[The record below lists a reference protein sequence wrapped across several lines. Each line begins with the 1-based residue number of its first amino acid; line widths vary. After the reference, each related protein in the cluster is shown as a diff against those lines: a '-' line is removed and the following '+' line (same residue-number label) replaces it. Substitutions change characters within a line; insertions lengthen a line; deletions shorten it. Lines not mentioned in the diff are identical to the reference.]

1 MAVTFPATADAYHP
15 KGTHHMNRQRALA
28 VTAAGAIATA
38 LSLAGGTPASAEIL
52 DAKAEAA
59 RADLTGN
66 VAAGVIDGLQESFG
80 LTESEAYDRLAVENV
95 AADLLEEVP
104 ADLDASYA
112 GLWVSE
118 DADEIFVATTDA
130 SDSTGLR
137 AEGATPVLV
146 EHDLATLEE
155 ASGALSALAIDGYY
169 GNYIDVVAN
178 TLVIEAADAATAD
191 QVIAAAG
198 IDPSLATVDA
208 GAEAPQTYFVRGGDS
223 YNVNNSW
230 RCSVGFSVRQGSTP
244 GFVTA
249 GHCGSAGDTVT
260 GGEAAPGTFRNS
272 VFPGADRAWVSVGS
286 GEQLLDDVNM
296 YSGTRDVAN
305 ANQAAVGSSIC
316 RSGSTTGWHCGTV
329 QAFNQTV
336 NYAEG
341 AVRGMTR
348 TNVCAE
354 PGDSG
359 GSFISGNS
367 AQGMTSGGSG
377 NCSSGGTTYF
387 QPIGPALS
395 AWGLTLVTS

>member
-1 MAVTFPATADAYHP
+1 M
-15 KGTHHMNRQRALA
+15 KRQRALA

-38 LSLAGGTPASAEIL
+38 LSLAAGAAPASAEIL
-52 DAKAEAA
+52 DAKADDA
-59 RADLTGN
+59 RAELTGQ
-66 VAAGVIDGLQESFG
+66 VSPGLIDELQDTFG
-80 LTESEAYDRLAVENV
+80 LTESEAYDRLAVEAV

-104 ADLDASYA
+104 DALDASYA

-118 DADEIFVATTDA
+118 EADEIYVATTDPSEA
-130 SDSTGLR
+130 NRLR

-146 EHDLATLEE
+146 DHDLAELE
-155 ASGALSALAIDGYY
+155 SAADAIDPVDIEGYY
-169 GNYIDVVAN
+169 GNYIDVVSN
-178 TLVIEAADAATAD
+178 TLVIEAADQAVAAD
-191 QVIAAAG
+191 LIEAAG
-198 IDPSLATVDA
+198 IDPSLVTVDA
-208 GAEAPQTYFVRGGDS
+208 AAEAPQTYFVRGGDS
-223 YNVNNSW
+223 YIIENSW

-249 GHCGSAGDTVT
+249 GHCGAAGDSVT
-260 GGEAAPGTFRNS
+260 SGEAAPGTFRNS
-272 VFPGADRAWVSVGS
+272 VFPGSDRAWVAVGTS
-286 GEQLLDDVNM
+286 ETLLDDVNM

-336 NYAEG
+336 RYAEG
-341 AVRGMTR
+341 AVYGMTR

-359 GSFISGNS
+359 GSFIAGNS

-377 NCSSGGTTYF
+377 NCRTGGTTYF

>member
-1 MAVTFPATADAYHP
+1 M
-15 KGTHHMNRQRALA
+15 HHMKRQRALA
-28 VTAAGAIATA
+28 ITAAGAIATA
-38 LSLAGGTPASAEIL
+38 LSLAAGAAPASADIL
-52 DAKAEAA
+52 DAKADDA
-59 RADLTGN
+59 RAELTGQ
-66 VAAGVIDGLQESFG
+66 VSPGLIDELQDTFG
-80 LTESEAYDRLAVENV
+80 LTESAAYDRLAVEAV

-118 DADEIFVATTDA
+118 DADEIYVATTDA
-130 SDSTGLR
+130 AEANAIR

-146 EHDLATLEE
+146 EHDLAALE
-155 ASGALSALAIDGYY
+155 AAAAAINPVNLEGYY
-169 GNYIDVVAN
+169 GNYIDLESN
-178 TLVIEAADAATAD
+178 TLVIETADRAAAADL
-191 QVIAAAG
+191 IEAAG
-198 IDPSLATVDA
+198 IDPSLVTVDA
-208 GAEAPQTYFVRGGDS
+208 EAEAPQTYFVRGGDA
-223 YNVNNSW
+223 YNIENSW
-230 RCSVGFSVRQGSTP
+230 RCSVGFAVRQGSTP

-249 GHCGSAGDTVT
+249 GHCGDAGNRVT

-272 VFPGADRAWVSVGS
+272 VFPGSDRAWVAVGS
-286 GEQLLDDVNM
+286 SEQLLDDVNM

-305 ANQAAVGSSIC
+305 ANTAAVGSSIC

-336 NYAEG
+336 RYAEG
-341 AVRGMTR
+341 AVYGMTR
-348 TNVCAE
+348 TSVCAE

-359 GSFISGNS
+359 GSFIAGNS

-377 NCSSGGTTYF
+377 NCRTGGTTFF

>member
-1 MAVTFPATADAYHP
+1 
-15 KGTHHMNRQRALA
+15 MNRQRALA

-38 LSLAGGTPASAEIL
+38 LSLAAGAAPASAEIL
-52 DAKAEAA
+52 DAKAAEA

-66 VAAGVIDGLQESFG
+66 VSQGVIDGLQNTFG
-80 LTESEAYDRLAVENV
+80 LTEAEAYDRLAVEDV
-95 AADLLEEVP
+95 AADLLAEVP
-104 ADLDASYA
+104 ADLDESYA

-118 DADEIFVATTDA
+118 DADEVFVATTDA
-130 SDSTGLR
+130 ADTTGLR

-146 EHDLATLEE
+146 EHDLATLED
-155 ASGALSALAIDGYY
+155 AASALTAIEIDGYY
-169 GNYIDVVAN
+169 GNYVDVVAN
-178 TLVIEAADAATAD
+178 TLVVEAADAATAAD
-191 QVIAAAG
+191 VIEAAG
-198 IDPSLATVDA
+198 IDPALATVDA
-208 GAEAPQTYFVRGGDS
+208 GAEAPETYFVRGGDA
-223 YNVNNSW
+223 YNIENSW
-230 RCSVGFSVRQGSTP
+230 RCSVGFAVRQGSTP

-249 GHCGSAGDTVT
+249 GHCGAAGDSVT

-272 VFPGADRAWVSVGS
+272 VFPSADRAWVAVGT
-286 GEQLLDDVNM
+286 GEVLYDDVNM

-305 ANQAAVGSSIC
+305 ATVAAVGSSIC

-336 NYAEG
+336 RYAEG
-341 AVRGMTR
+341 AVYGMTR

-395 AWGLTLVTS
+395 AWGLTLVTT

>member
-1 MAVTFPATADAYHP
+1 M
-15 KGTHHMNRQRALA
+15 KRQRALA

-38 LSLAGGTPASAEIL
+38 LSLAAGAAPASADIL
-52 DAKAEAA
+52 DAKAEEA
-59 RADLTGN
+59 RAELTGE
-66 VAAGVIDGLQESFG
+66 VAPGLIDELQDTFG
-80 LTESEAYDRLAVENV
+80 LTESEAYDRLAVESV
-95 AADLLEEVP
+95 AADLLQEVP
-104 ADLDASYA
+104 DTLDDSYA

-118 DADEIFVATTDA
+118 EADEIYVATTDA
-130 SDSTGLR
+130 SEATRLR

-146 EHDLATLEE
+146 DHDLAELE
-155 ASGALSALAIDGYY
+155 SAADAIDPVDIEGYY
-169 GNYIDVVAN
+169 GNYIDVVSN
-178 TLVIEAADAATAD
+178 TLVIEAADQAVAAD
-191 QVIAAAG
+191 LIEAAG
-198 IDPSLATVDA
+198 IDPSLVTVDA
-208 GAEAPQTYFVRGGDS
+208 EAEAPQTYFVRGGDS
-223 YNVNNSW
+223 YIIENSW

-249 GHCGSAGDTVT
+249 GHCGAAGDSVT
-260 GGEAAPGTFRNS
+260 SGEAAPGTFRNS
-272 VFPGADRAWVSVGS
+272 VFPGSDRAWVAVGTS
-286 GEQLLDDVNM
+286 ETLLDDVNM

-336 NYAEG
+336 RYAEG
-341 AVRGMTR
+341 AVYGMTR

-359 GSFISGNS
+359 GSFIAGNS

-377 NCSSGGTTYF
+377 NCRTGGTTYF

>member
-1 MAVTFPATADAYHP
+1 M
-15 KGTHHMNRQRALA
+15 KRQRALA

-38 LSLAGGTPASAEIL
+38 LSLAAGAAPASAEIL
-52 DAKAEAA
+52 DVKAEEA
-59 RADLTGN
+59 RAELTGE
-66 VAAGVIDGLQESFG
+66 VAPALIDELQDTFG
-80 LTESEAYDRLAVENV
+80 ITEAEAYDRLAVEDV
-95 AADLLEEVP
+95 AADLLGEVP
-104 ADLDASYA
+104 ASLDSSYA

-130 SDSTGLR
+130 ADTNELR

-146 EHDLATLEE
+146 EHDLAALEDAAAAVNPISME
-155 ASGALSALAIDGYY
+155 GFY
-169 GNYIDVVAN
+169 GTYVDIVAN
-178 TLVIEAADAATAD
+178 TLVIETADAGTAADL
-191 QVIAAAG
+191 IEAAG
-198 IDPSLATVDA
+198 IDPSLVTVDA
-208 GAEAPQTYFVRGGDS
+208 GAEAPQTYFVRGGDA
-223 YNVNNSW
+223 YYIENSW

-249 GHCGSAGDTVT
+249 GHCGAAGDSVT
-260 GGEAAPGTFRNS
+260 GGEAAPGTFRS
-272 VFPGADRAWVSVGS
+272 SSFPGNDRAWVAVGTS
-286 GEQLLDDVNM
+286 EVLYDDVNL

-305 ANQAAVGSSIC
+305 STVAAVGSSIC

-341 AVRGMTR
+341 SVSGLTR

-359 GSFISGNS
+359 GSFITGNS

-387 QPIGPALS
+387 QPVNEALS
-395 AWGLTLVTS
+395 VWGLTLVTS

>member
-1 MAVTFPATADAYHP
+1 
-15 KGTHHMNRQRALA
+15 MNRQRALA

-38 LSLAGGTPASAEIL
+38 LTLAAGAAPASAEIL
-52 DAKAEAA
+52 DAKAEEA

-66 VAAGVIDGLQESFG
+66 VSQGVIDGLQDAFG
-80 LTESEAYDRLAVENV
+80 LTEAEAYDRLAVEDV
-95 AADLLEEVP
+95 AADLLGEVP
-104 ADLDASYA
+104 ADLDESYA

-118 DADEIFVATTDA
+118 DADQIFVATTDA
-130 SDSTGLR
+130 AETTGLR

-146 EHDLATLEE
+146 EHDLATLED
-155 ASGALSALAIDGYY
+155 AASALAAIDIDGYY
-169 GNYIDVVAN
+169 GNYVDVVAN
-178 TLVIEAADAATAD
+178 TLVVEAADAATAAD
-191 QVIAAAG
+191 AIEAAG
-198 IDPSLATVDA
+198 IDPALATVDA
-208 GAEAPQTYFVRGGDS
+208 GAEAPQTYFVRGGDA
-223 YNVNNSW
+223 YNIENSW
-230 RCSVGFSVRQGSTP
+230 RCSVGFAVRQGSTP

-249 GHCGSAGDTVT
+249 GHCGAAGDSVT

-272 VFPGADRAWVSVGS
+272 VFPSADRAWVAVGS
-286 GEQLLDDVNM
+286 GEALYDDVNM

-305 ANQAAVGSSIC
+305 ATTAAVGASIC

-341 AVRGMTR
+341 AVYGMTR

-377 NCSSGGTTYF
+377 NCRTGGTTYF

>member
-1 MAVTFPATADAYHP
+1 
-15 KGTHHMNRQRALA
+15 MNRQRALA

-38 LSLAGGTPASAEIL
+38 LSLAAAPASAEIL

-59 RADLTGN
+59 RDDLHGN
-66 VAAGVIDGLQESFG
+66 VSQGVIDGLQDAFG
-80 LTESEAYDRLAVENV
+80 LTEAEAYDRLAVEDV

-104 ADLDASYA
+104 ADLDESYA

-146 EHDLATLEE
+146 AHDLATLEDA
-155 ASGALSALAIDGYY
+155 ASALSAVTIDGYY

-178 TLVIEAADAATAD
+178 TLVVEAADAATAAD
-191 QVIAAAG
+191 VIEAAG
-198 IDPSLATVDA
+198 IDPALATVDA
-208 GAEAPQTYFVRGGDS
+208 GAEAPQTYFVRGGDA
-223 YNVNNSW
+223 YNIENSW

-249 GHCGSAGDTVT
+249 GHCGAAGDSVT

-272 VFPGADRAWVSVGS
+272 VFPSADRAWVAVGS
-286 GEQLLDDVNM
+286 GEALYDDVNM

-305 ANQAAVGSSIC
+305 ANVAAVGSSVC
-316 RSGSTTGWHCGTV
+316 RSGSTTGWHCGTI

-336 NYAEG
+336 RYAEG
-341 AVRGMTR
+341 AVYGMTR
-348 TNVCAE
+348 TSVCAE

-359 GSFISGNS
+359 GSFITGNS

-377 NCSSGGTTYF
+377 NCRTGGTTYF

-395 AWGLTLVTS
+395 AWGLTLVTT

>member
-1 MAVTFPATADAYHP
+1 
-15 KGTHHMNRQRALA
+15 MNRQRALA

-38 LSLAGGTPASAEIL
+38 LSLAAGASPASAEIL
-52 DAKAEAA
+52 DVKAEEA

-66 VAAGVIDGLQESFG
+66 VSPDLIDELQDTFG
-80 LTESEAYDRLAVENV
+80 LTEAEAYDRLAVEDV

-104 ADLDASYA
+104 ASLDESYA

-118 DADEIFVATTDA
+118 EADEIFVATTDA
-130 SDSTGLR
+130 ADANELR

-146 EHDLATLEE
+146 EHDLAALED
-155 ASGALSALAIDGYY
+155 AAAAISPIVMEGYY
-169 GNYIDVVAN
+169 GNYVDVVTN
-178 TLVIEAADAATAD
+178 TLVIEAADEAAAAD
-191 QVIAAAG
+191 LIEAAG
-198 IDPSLATVDA
+198 IDPSLVTVDA
-208 GAEAPQTYFVRGGDS
+208 GAEAPQTFFVRGGDA
-223 YNVNNSW
+223 YIVENSW

-249 GHCGSAGDTVT
+249 GHCGSAGDQVT
-260 GGEAAPGTFRNS
+260 SGEAAPGTFRNS
-272 VFPGADRAWVSVGS
+272 VFPGADRAWVAVGTS
-286 GEQLLDDVNM
+286 EQLLDDVNM

-305 ANQAAVGSSIC
+305 STQAAVGSSIC

-329 QAFNQTV
+329 GAFNQTV

-341 AVRGMTR
+341 SVSGLTR

-359 GSFISGNS
+359 GSFIAGNS

-377 NCSSGGTTYF
+377 NCTSGGTTYF

>member
-1 MAVTFPATADAYHP
+1 M
-15 KGTHHMNRQRALA
+15 KRQRALA

-38 LSLAGGTPASAEIL
+38 LSLAAGAAPASAEIL
-52 DAKAEAA
+52 DVKAEEA
-59 RADLTGN
+59 RAELTGQ
-66 VAAGVIDGLQESFG
+66 VAPALIDELQDTFG
-80 LTESEAYDRLAVENV
+80 ITEAEAYDRLAVEDV
-95 AADLLEEVP
+95 AADLLGEIP
-104 ADLDASYA
+104 DSLDSSYA

-130 SDSTGLR
+130 ADTNELR

-146 EHDLATLEE
+146 EHDLDALEDAAAAVNPISME
-155 ASGALSALAIDGYY
+155 GYY
-169 GNYIDVVAN
+169 GNYVDVVAN
-178 TLVIEAADAATAD
+178 TLVIETADAAVAAD
-191 QVIAAAG
+191 LIEAAG
-198 IDPSLATVDA
+198 IDPSLVTVDA
-208 GAEAPQTYFVRGGDS
+208 GAEAPQTYFVRGGDA
-223 YNVNNSW
+223 YNIENSW

-249 GHCGSAGDTVT
+249 GHCGAAGDSVT

-272 VFPGADRAWVSVGS
+272 VFPGSDRAWVAVGT

-305 ANQAAVGSSIC
+305 ATQAAVGSSIC

>member
-1 MAVTFPATADAYHP
+1 
-15 KGTHHMNRQRALA
+15 MNRQRALA

-38 LSLAGGTPASAEIL
+38 LSLAAGASPASAEIL
-52 DAKAEAA
+52 DVKAEEA

-66 VAAGVIDGLQESFG
+66 VSPDLIDELQDTFG
-80 LTESEAYDRLAVENV
+80 LTEAEAYDRLAVEDV

-104 ADLDASYA
+104 ASLDESYA

-118 DADEIFVATTDA
+118 EADEIFVATTDA
-130 SDSTGLR
+130 ADANELR

-146 EHDLATLEE
+146 EHDLAALED
-155 ASGALSALAIDGYY
+155 AAAAISPIVMEGYY
-169 GNYIDVVAN
+169 GNYVDVVTN
-178 TLVIEAADAATAD
+178 TLVIEAADEAAAAD
-191 QVIAAAG
+191 LIEAAG
-198 IDPSLATVDA
+198 IDPSLVTVDA
-208 GAEAPQTYFVRGGDS
+208 GAEAPQTFFVRGGDA
-223 YNVNNSW
+223 YIVENSW

-249 GHCGSAGDTVT
+249 GHCGSAGDQVT
-260 GGEAAPGTFRNS
+260 SGEAAPGTFRNS
-272 VFPGADRAWVSVGS
+272 VFPGADRAWVAVGTS
-286 GEQLLDDVNM
+286 EPLLDDVNM

-305 ANQAAVGSSIC
+305 STQAAVGSSIC

-329 QAFNQTV
+329 GAFNQTV

-341 AVRGMTR
+341 SVSGLTR

-359 GSFISGNS
+359 GSFIAGNS

-377 NCSSGGTTYF
+377 NCTSGGTTYF

>member
-1 MAVTFPATADAYHP
+1 M
-15 KGTHHMNRQRALA
+15 HHMKRQRALA

-38 LSLAGGTPASAEIL
+38 LSMAAGASPASAEIL
-52 DAKAEAA
+52 DAKAEEA

-66 VAAGVIDGLQESFG
+66 VSQGLIDELQDTFG
-80 LTESEAYDRLAVENV
+80 LTEAEAYDRLAVEDV

-104 ADLDASYA
+104 DSLDASYA

-118 DADEIFVATTDA
+118 NADEIFVATTDA
-130 SDSTGLR
+130 ADANELR

-146 EHDLATLEE
+146 EHDLAALEDAAAAVAPISME
-155 ASGALSALAIDGYY
+155 GYY
-169 GNYIDVVAN
+169 GNYVDVVTN
-178 TLVIEAADAATAD
+178 KLVIETADAAVAAD
-191 QVIAAAG
+191 LIEAAG
-198 IDPSLATVDA
+198 IDPSLVTVDA
-208 GAEAPQTYFVRGGDS
+208 EAEAPQTYFVRGGDA
-223 YNVNNSW
+223 YNIENSW

-249 GHCGSAGDTVT
+249 GHCGSAGDSVP

-272 VFPGADRAWVSVGS
+272 VFPSADRAWVAVGS
-286 GEQLLDDVNM
+286 SEVLYDDVNM

-305 ANQAAVGSSIC
+305 ATQAAIGSSIC

-336 NYAEG
+336 RYAEG
-341 AVRGMTR
+341 AVYGMTR

>member
-1 MAVTFPATADAYHP
+1 M
-15 KGTHHMNRQRALA
+15 KRQRALA

-38 LSLAGGTPASAEIL
+38 LSLAAGAAPASAEIL
-52 DAKAEAA
+52 DVKAEEA
-59 RADLTGN
+59 RAELTGE
-66 VAAGVIDGLQESFG
+66 VAPALIDELQDTFG
-80 LTESEAYDRLAVENV
+80 ITEAEAYDRLAVEDV
-95 AADLLEEVP
+95 AADLLGEIP
-104 ADLDASYA
+104 DSLDSSYA

-130 SDSTGLR
+130 ADTNELR

-146 EHDLATLEE
+146 EHDLAALEDAAAAVNPISME
-155 ASGALSALAIDGYY
+155 GYY
-169 GNYIDVVAN
+169 GNYVDVVAN
-178 TLVIEAADAATAD
+178 TLVIETADAAVAAD
-191 QVIAAAG
+191 LIEAAG
-198 IDPSLATVDA
+198 IDPSLVTVDA
-208 GAEAPQTYFVRGGDS
+208 GAEAPQTYFVRGGDA
-223 YNVNNSW
+223 YNIENSW

-249 GHCGSAGDTVT
+249 GHCGAAGDSVT

-272 VFPGADRAWVSVGS
+272 VFPGADRAWVAVGT

-305 ANQAAVGSSIC
+305 ATQAAVGSSIC

>member
-1 MAVTFPATADAYHP
+1 M
-15 KGTHHMNRQRALA
+15 KRQRALA

-38 LSLAGGTPASAEIL
+38 LSLAAGAAPASAEIL
-52 DAKAEAA
+52 DAKADQA
-59 RADLTGN
+59 RGELTGQ
-66 VAAGVIDGLQESFG
+66 VAPGLIDELQDTFG
-80 LTESEAYDRLAVENV
+80 LTESEAYDRLAVEAV

-104 ADLDASYA
+104 DSLDESFA

-118 DADEIFVATTDA
+118 SADEIYVATTDA
-130 SDSTGLR
+130 ASANELR

-146 EHDLATLEE
+146 EHDMAALET
-155 ASGALSALAIDGYY
+155 ASNALNPLESDGLY
-169 GNYIDVVAN
+169 GHYIDVVAN
-178 TLVIEAADAATAD
+178 TLVIETADAATAAD
-191 QVIAAAG
+191 LIEAAG
-198 IDPSLATVDA
+198 IDPSLVTVDA
-208 GAEAPQTYFVRGGDS
+208 EAEAPQTYFVRGGDA
-223 YNVNNSW
+223 YNIENSW

-249 GHCGSAGDTVT
+249 GHCGSAGDSVT
-260 GGEAAPGTFRNS
+260 GGRAAPGTFRNS
-272 VFPGADRAWVSVGS
+272 VFPGSDRAWVAVGS

-305 ANQAAVGSSIC
+305 ANRAAVGSSIC

-336 NYAEG
+336 RYAEG
-341 AVRGMTR
+341 AVYGMTR

-359 GSFISGNS
+359 GSFITGNS

-377 NCSSGGTTYF
+377 NCTWGGTTYF

>member
-1 MAVTFPATADAYHP
+1 M
-15 KGTHHMNRQRALA
+15 HHMNRQRALA

-38 LSLAGGTPASAEIL
+38 LSLAAAPASAEIL

-59 RADLTGN
+59 RDDLHGN
-66 VAAGVIDGLQESFG
+66 VSQGVIDGLQDAFG
-80 LTESEAYDRLAVENV
+80 LTEAEAYDRLAVEDV

-104 ADLDASYA
+104 ADLDESYA

-146 EHDLATLEE
+146 AHDLATLEDA
-155 ASGALSALAIDGYY
+155 ASALSAVTIDGYY

-178 TLVIEAADAATAD
+178 TLVVEAADAATAAD
-191 QVIAAAG
+191 VIEAAG
-198 IDPSLATVDA
+198 IDPALATVDA
-208 GAEAPQTYFVRGGDS
+208 GAEAPQTYFVRGGDA
-223 YNVNNSW
+223 YNIENSW

-249 GHCGSAGDTVT
+249 GHCGAAGDSVT

-272 VFPGADRAWVSVGS
+272 VFPSADRAWVAVGS
-286 GEQLLDDVNM
+286 GEALYDDVNM

-305 ANQAAVGSSIC
+305 ANVAAVGSSVC
-316 RSGSTTGWHCGTV
+316 RSGSTTGWHCGTI

-336 NYAEG
+336 RYAEG
-341 AVRGMTR
+341 AVYGMTR
-348 TNVCAE
+348 TSVCAE

-359 GSFISGNS
+359 GSFITGNS

-377 NCSSGGTTYF
+377 NCRTGGTTYF

-395 AWGLTLVTS
+395 AWGLTLVTT

>member
-1 MAVTFPATADAYHP
+1 
-15 KGTHHMNRQRALA
+15 MNRQRALA
-28 VTAAGAIATA
+28 VTAAGALATA
-38 LSLAGGTPASAEIL
+38 LSLAAGAAPASAEIL
-52 DAKAEAA
+52 DAKADQA

-66 VAAGVIDGLQESFG
+66 VSQGLIDELQETFG
-80 LTESEAYDRLAVENV
+80 LTESEAYDRLAVEDV

-104 ADLDASYA
+104 ADLDESYA

-118 DADEIFVATTDA
+118 DADEVFVATTDA
-130 SDSTGLR
+130 ADTAGLR

-146 EHDLATLEE
+146 EHDLATLED
-155 ASGALSALAIDGYY
+155 AAGALKFIESEGYY
-169 GNYIDVVAN
+169 GNYVDVVAN
-178 TLVIEAADAATAD
+178 TLVIEAADAATAAA
-191 QVIAAAG
+191 VIEAAG
-198 IDPSLATVDA
+198 IDPSLVTVDA
-208 GAEAPQTYFVRGGDS
+208 GAEAPQPFFVRGGDS
-223 YNVNNSW
+223 YIVENSW

-249 GHCGSAGDTVT
+249 GHCGSAGDQVT
-260 GGEAAPGTFRNS
+260 SGEAAPGTFRNS
-272 VFPGADRAWVSVGS
+272 VFPGSDRAWVAVGTS
-286 GEQLLDDVNM
+286 ETLLDDVNM

-305 ANQAAVGSSIC
+305 ATQAAVGSSIC

>member
-1 MAVTFPATADAYHP
+1 M
-15 KGTHHMNRQRALA
+15 KRQRALA

-38 LSLAGGTPASAEIL
+38 LSLAAGAAPASAEIL
-52 DAKAEAA
+52 DAKADDA
-59 RADLTGN
+59 RAELTGQ
-66 VAAGVIDGLQESFG
+66 VAPGLIAELQDTFG
-80 LTESEAYDRLAVENV
+80 LTESEAYDRLAVEAV
-95 AADLLEEVP
+95 AADLLQEVP
-104 ADLDASYA
+104 DDLDASYA

-118 DADEIFVATTDA
+118 EADEIYVATTDA
-130 SDSTGLR
+130 SEATRLR

-146 EHDLATLEE
+146 DHDLAELE
-155 ASGALSALAIDGYY
+155 SAADAIDPVDIEGYY
-169 GNYIDVVAN
+169 GNYIDVVSN
-178 TLVIEAADAATAD
+178 TLVIEAADQAVAAD
-191 QVIAAAG
+191 LIEAAG
-198 IDPSLATVDA
+198 IDPSLVTVDA
-208 GAEAPQTYFVRGGDS
+208 EAEAPQTYFVRGGDS
-223 YNVNNSW
+223 YIIENSW

-249 GHCGSAGDTVT
+249 GHCGAAGDSVT
-260 GGEAAPGTFRNS
+260 SGEAAPGTFRNS
-272 VFPGADRAWVSVGS
+272 VFPGSDRAWVAVGTS
-286 GEQLLDDVNM
+286 ETLLDDVNM

-305 ANQAAVGSSIC
+305 ANQAAIGSSVC

-336 NYAEG
+336 RYQEG
-341 AVRGMTR
+341 AVYNMTR

-359 GSFISGNS
+359 GSFIAGNS

-377 NCSSGGTTYF
+377 DCRSGGTTYF

>member
-1 MAVTFPATADAYHP
+1 M
-15 KGTHHMNRQRALA
+15 KRQRALA

-38 LSLAGGTPASAEIL
+38 LSLAAGASPASAEIL
-52 DAKAEAA
+52 DAKAEEA
-59 RADLTGN
+59 RAELTGN
-66 VAAGVIDGLQESFG
+66 VAPALIDELQDTFG
-80 LTESEAYDRLAVENV
+80 LTESEAYDRLAVEDV

-104 ADLDASYA
+104 DSLDSSYA

-130 SDSTGLR
+130 ADSNELR

-146 EHDLATLEE
+146 EHDLAALEDAAAAVNPISME
-155 ASGALSALAIDGYY
+155 GYY
-169 GNYIDVVAN
+169 GNYVDVVAN
-178 TLVIEAADAATAD
+178 KLVIETADATVAADL
-191 QVIAAAG
+191 VEAAG
-198 IDPSLATVDA
+198 IDPSLVTVDTE
-208 GAEAPQTYFVRGGDS
+208 AEAPQTYFVRGGDA
-223 YNVNNSW
+223 YNIENSW

-249 GHCGSAGDTVT
+249 GHCGSAGDSVT

-272 VFPGADRAWVSVGS
+272 VFPGSDRAWVAVGS

-305 ANQAAVGSSIC
+305 ATQAAVGSSIC

-377 NCSSGGTTYF
+377 NCTSGGTTYF